1 MAKEKEKIVKH
12 VDVEQVLKSKNPRL
26 HRLLP
31 RFVMNYIKRTLHE
44 DEMNRGLE
52 KYKDVYGIEFT
63 GASLEFLG
71 AKVESVNP
79 ENVPV
84 KGPVIVAANHPL
96 GGLDGIALIYAV
108 SRIRKDAK
116 FLVNDILLFF
126 KNFGDV
132 FVPVNKVGKN
142 SKGALSKIDDVY
154 ASDEAVLVFPAGL
167 VSRKQKGAI
176 RDLDWKKSFVT
187 KAKTYQREV
196 VPVFIEG
203 KNTNWF
209 YNLASF
215 RKKIGIKA
223 NIEMFYLADEM
234 FNQRGKPIR
243 IHFGK
248 PFSSALLDDSRSD
261 REWAQIIKNYVYEM
275 GAGYKKPFEEFL
287 RSLPAKK

>member
-1 MAKEKEKIVKH
+1 MEKTEVKKVKH
-12 VDVEQVLKSKNPRL
+12 VDVEQVIKSKNPRL

-31 RFVMNYIKRTLHE
+31 RFILNYIKRTLHE
-44 DEMNRGLE
+44 DEMNYGLE
-52 KYKDVYGIEFT
+52 KYKDVHGIDFT

-79 ENVPV
+79 ENIPTT
-84 KGPVIVAANHPL
+84 GGVIVAANHPL

-108 SRIRKDAK
+108 SRVRRDAK

-132 FVPVNKVGKN
+132 FVPVNKVGRN

-154 ASDEAVLVFPAGL
+154 ASSDAVLVFPAGL
-167 VSRKQKGAI
+167 VSRKQKGGI

-187 KAKTYQREV
+187 KAITYKRPI

-234 FNQRGKPIR
+234 FKQQGKPIR

-248 PFSSALLDDSRSD
+248 PFSSELLDSSRTD
-261 REWAQIIKNYVYEM
+261 KEWAQVIKTYVYEM
-275 GAGYKKPFEEFL
+275 GNGTKLSFEEFIKT
-287 RSLPAKK
+287 LPSSR

>member
-1 MAKEKEKIVKH
+1 
-12 VDVEQVLKSKNPRL
+12 
-26 HRLLP
+26 
-31 RFVMNYIKRTLHE
+31 
-44 DEMNRGLE
+44 
-52 KYKDVYGIEFT
+52 
-63 GASLEFLG
+63 

-84 KGPVIVAANHPL
+84 SGGCIICANHPL
-96 GGLDGIALIYAV
+96 GGLDGIALIHAV

-132 FVPVNKVGKN
+132 FVAVNKTGKN
-142 SKGALSKIDDVY
+142 SKGALTRIDDVY
-154 ASDEAVLVFPAGL
+154 SSDNAVLVFPAGL
-167 VSRKQKGAI
+167 VSRKQNGIIK
-176 RDLDWKKSFVT
+176 DLEWKKSFVT
-187 KAKTYQREV
+187 KATTYKK
-196 VPVFIEG
+196 PILPAFIEG
-203 KNTNWF
+203 RNTNWF

-248 PFSSALLDDSRSD
+248 PFSPDLLDESRSH
-261 REWAQIIKNYVYEM
+261 REWAQVIKSYVYEM
-275 GAGYKKPFEEFL
+275 GKGTQLSFDEYIKT
-287 RSLPAKK
+287 LPPGRR